1 MTLETFN
8 YTTVAVGWPEFLLFS
23 FEVLGLTAK
32 NREIQLLLPHTKEK
46 CLKFKSSQNF
56 ECQIP
61 R

>member
-32 NREIQLLLPHTKEK
+32 NREIQLLPHTKEK
-46 CLKFKSSQNF
+46 ML
-56 ECQIP
+56 EIQILTNLRMP
-61 R
+61 NT

>member
-46 CLKFKSSQNF
+46 ML
-56 ECQIP
+56 EIQILTKL
-61 R
+61 